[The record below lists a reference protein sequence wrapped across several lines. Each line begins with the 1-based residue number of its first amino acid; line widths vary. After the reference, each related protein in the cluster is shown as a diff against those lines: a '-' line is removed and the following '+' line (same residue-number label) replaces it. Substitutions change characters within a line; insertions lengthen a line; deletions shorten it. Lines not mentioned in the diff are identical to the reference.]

1 MSSDPA
7 RQSRLNRS
15 KLFRLKQFYETYREE
30 SNVSPLVRQLPWSHH
45 LIIHA
50 VNAINLVA
58 CSYFSYA
65 PL

>member
-7 RQSRLNRS
+7 RQSRLSRS
-15 KLFRLKQFYETYREE
+15 KLFRVKQFFETHREE
-30 SNVSPLVRQLPWSHH
+30 SIVSPMARQLPWSHH